1 MFKQILQFF
10 TEYSQ
15 KAGISESV
23 SIIISVVVSIIL
35 LIVISWLAYV
45 ITWKIMRK
53 TIIPVVQRSKT
64 SFDDILVKHRF
75 FKRLAFFMPALI
87 LYYLLDDAVGVDH
100 NKIPQIIFK
109 LIDTWVVVISI
120 LIVESVLST
129 IRDYYQRYEISK
141 ERPIDSLIQALK
153 IISYIIGALV
163 VIGILVDKNISTL
176 LFSLGTMSAVLMLIF
191 RDPILGFVGG
201 MQLTFNE
208 MVRIGDWVSIP
219 KFGADGIVLEITL
232 TVVKVQN
239 WDKTISM
246 IPTYALVTNSFQNW
260 RGMEES
266 GGRRIKRSVNI
277 DMDSVKFC
285 TPEMIERYRRIQILQ
300 PYLDQKEKEI
310 EEYNKKN
317 NIDPSVFVNGRRQ
330 TNLGV
335 FRAYLKAYLKL
346 RQDINPDMTFLVRHL
361 QPTEKGLP
369 VEIYVFTRTTA
380 WADYEGIQADIFD
393 HVLASIPQF
402 DLKVYQYPSNSGVL
416 ELMAKKGVS

>member
-1 MFKQILQFF
+1 MFKLILQFINNLGK
-10 TEYSQ
+10 E
-15 KAGISESV
+15 AGVSESAAIV
-23 SIIISVVVSIIL
+23 TGVVVSIIIL
-35 LIVISWLAYV
+35 LFLSWLAYLL
-45 ITWKIMRK
+45 TWKIMRK

-75 FKRLAFFMPALI
+75 FKRLAFFVPALI
-87 LYYLLDDAVGVDH
+87 LYYLLDDAVGVAQ

-109 LIDTWVVVISI
+109 LIDTWVVVISV
-120 LIVESVLST
+120 LIIDSVLST
-129 IRDYYQRYEISK
+129 LRDYYQRYEISK
-141 ERPIDSLIQALK
+141 ERPIDSLIQVLK
-153 IISYIIGALV
+153 IVSYIIGILV
-163 VIGILVDKNISTL
+163 VIGILVDKDITTL

-208 MVRIGDWVSIP
+208 MVRIGDWISVP
-219 KFGADGIVLEITL
+219 RYDADGIVLEITL

-277 DMDSVKFC
+277 DMDSVTFC
-285 TPEMIERYRRIQILQ
+285 TPEMLERYRKIQIIR
-300 PYLDQKEKEI
+300 PYLDQKEQEI
-310 EEYNKKN
+310 EAYNKKN
-317 NIDPSVFVNGRRQ
+317 NIDPSVLVNGRRQ

-335 FRAYLKAYLKL
+335 FRAYLKAYLRH
-346 RQDINPDMTFLVRHL
+346 RQDVNSNMTFLVRHL

-369 VEIYVFTRTTA
+369 IEIYVFTNTTA

-393 HVLASIPQF
+393 HVLAAIPQF
-402 DLKVYQYPSNSGVL
+402 DLKVYQFPSNSGVL
-416 ELMAKKGVS
+416 GLKANV